1 MKNQVLHRT
10 ARSVGEKAN
19 DIIII
24 PRRLE
29 LQVLNRNRTCV
40 TPPRSDTESNSEWKA
55 QVTVPKDG
63 GHSNDINIIPFTSAI
78 TEAPVT
84 YFWLVLPSSHL
95 WPTILYF
102 QLWYSKVL
110 CSWGLHLCDNWRSN
124 FACVFVSLTYWNLW
138 STWMVGETV
147 GFLTSST
154 HYIQLNYLHTH
165 GSSCCSS
172 QETSQEKLLLY
183 YTRPR
188 SRIAMV

>member
-1 MKNQVLHRT
+1 MWDHWGQIQRVKLWME
-10 ARSVGEKAN
+10 SLSDCFK
-19 DIIII
+19 
-24 PRRLE
+24 RR
-29 LQVLNRNRTCV
+29 
-40 TPPRSDTESNSEWKA
+40 
-55 QVTVPKDG
+55 

-95 WPTILYF
+95 WPTILYCP
-102 QLWYSKVL
+102 LWHSKVL
-110 CSWGLHLCDNWRSN
+110 CSWGLLLCDNWRSN
-124 FACVFVSLTYWNLW
+124 SARVSLTYWNLW
-138 STWMVGETV
+138 PTLMEGETV
-147 GFLTSST
+147 GLLTSST

-172 QETSQEKLLLY
+172 QETSQESCYSNY